1 MREISYYKDYRHN
14 YLIIREDEMTG
25 DDYQRKMITENRIRG
40 LLPCQIRYINGEMLL
55 YYEITSK
62 QSVKGLFE
70 GKHLTMKELKGLFI
84 SLKMVMEETASFL
97 LPEDGLLIEPD
108 MIFTELEKGE
118 FYFIYDPFSEGRGP
132 QTLISLLEFLADHV
146 DGEDN
151 TAMQA
156 VYHMLDLAEK
166 EQFVLDE
173 IVEWFGEEEEEQQ
186 EEAFEPER
194 EMSEAQMEDP
204 YSFYEEKEQAE
215 APAFQ
220 KLISTQAAT
229 AYLVCAVLLAGILG
243 YLTYT
248 YELSEKMLVFSYAG
262 FFLAGL
268 LVILSLGAVVI
279 RKLYDRKQ
287 KRETGNLTFRET
299 EEDRL
304 SQRIYE
310 EAGSE
315 RGQRQQKE
323 YGDTVYIPWTANSE
337 NKLYGVGRDNK
348 FHIDLNRLP
357 VTVGKLAGSV
367 DMVIDNQSISR
378 VHARFTREGTRI
390 CMTDLNSTNGTF
402 KNGLRLTP
410 NTSEILEPGDEIRL
424 GKLKFVYR

>member
-1 MREISYYKDYRHN
+1 MREISYHKDYRHN

-40 LLPCQIRYINGEMLL
+40 LLPCQIRYINGETLL

-84 SLKMVMEETASFL
+84 SLKMVMEETASL

-108 MIFTELEKGE
+108 MIFTELEKDE
-118 FYFIYDPFSEGRGP
+118 FYFVYDPFSESRGA
-132 QTLISLLEFLADHV
+132 QTLITLLEFLADHV

-151 TAMQA
+151 AALQA

-173 IVEWFGEEEEEQQ
+173 IVEWFGEEEQPENVPELEKEIHEMQMEEPYPCYEEQ
-186 EEAFEPER
+186 EP
-194 EMSEAQMEDP
+194 
-204 YSFYEEKEQAE
+204 AE
-215 APAFQ
+215 NPAIQ
-220 KLISTQAAT
+220 RLISTQAAKV
-229 AYLVCAVLLAGILG
+229 YLVCAVFLSVVLG

-248 YELSEKMLVFSYAG
+248 YELSEKLLVFSYAG

-268 LVILSLGAVVI
+268 LVILSLGAVIV
-279 RKLYDRKQ
+279 RKLSGRKQ
-287 KRETGNLTFRET
+287 KRETGNLSFRET
-299 EEDRL
+299 EEEMF
-304 SQRIYE
+304 SHGIYE
-310 EAGSE
+310 EACSE
-315 RGQRQQKE
+315 RVQGQRKE

-337 NKLYGVGRDNK
+337 NKLYGVGKDNK

-357 VTVGKLAGSV
+357 ITVGKLAGSV

>member
-1 MREISYYKDYRHN
+1 MREISYHKDYRHN

-40 LLPCQIRYINGEMLL
+40 LLPCQIRYINGETLL

-70 GKHLTMKELKGLFI
+70 GKHLTMKDLRGLFI

-108 MIFTELEKGE
+108 MIFTELEKDE
-118 FYFIYDPFSEGRGP
+118 FYFVYDPFSESSGT
-132 QTLISLLEFLADHV
+132 QTLITLLEFLADHV

-173 IVEWFGEEEEEQQ
+173 IVEWFGEEQPENVPEPEKEIHEMQMEEPYPCYEEQ
-186 EEAFEPER
+186 EP
-194 EMSEAQMEDP
+194 
-204 YSFYEEKEQAE
+204 AE
-215 APAFQ
+215 NPVMQ
-220 KLISTQAAT
+220 SLISTQAAKV
-229 AYLVCAVLLAGILG
+229 YLVCAVFLSAVLG

-268 LVILSLGAVVI
+268 LVILSLGTVVV
-279 RKLYDRKQ
+279 RKLSGRKQ
-287 KRETGNLTFRET
+287 ERKTENLLFRET
-299 EEDRL
+299 EEEMFL
-304 SQRIYE
+304 YGICE
-310 EAGSE
+310 EACSE
-315 RGQRQQKE
+315 RAQGQRKE

-337 NKLYGVGRDNK
+337 NKLYGVGKDNK

-357 VTVGKLAGSV
+357 ITVGKLAGSV

>member
-1 MREISYYKDYRHN
+1 MREISYHKDYRHN

-40 LLPCQIRYINGEMLL
+40 LLPCQIRYINGETLL

-70 GKHLTMKELKGLFI
+70 GKHLTMKDLRGLFI

-108 MIFTELEKGE
+108 MIFTELEKEE
-118 FYFIYDPFSEGRGP
+118 FYFVYDPFSESRGT
-132 QTLISLLEFLADHV
+132 QTLIALLEFLADHV

-151 TAMQA
+151 AALQA

-173 IVEWFGEEEEEQQ
+173 IVEWFGEEEQLENVPEPEKEIHEMQMEEPYPCYEEQ
-186 EEAFEPER
+186 EP
-194 EMSEAQMEDP
+194 
-204 YSFYEEKEQAE
+204 AE
-215 APAFQ
+215 NPAVHR
-220 KLISTQAAT
+220 LISTQAAKV
-229 AYLVCAVLLAGILG
+229 YLVCAVFLSVVLG

-268 LVILSLGAVVI
+268 LVILSLGAVTVS
-279 RKLYDRKQ
+279 KLSGRKQ
-287 KRETGNLTFRET
+287 KRETGNPSFRER
-299 EEDRL
+299 EEEMF
-304 SQRIYE
+304 SHGIYE
-310 EAGSE
+310 EIGSE
-315 RGQRQQKE
+315 RAQGQRKE

-337 NKLYGVGRDNK
+337 NKLYGVGKDNK

-357 VTVGKLAGSV
+357 ITVGKLAGSV

>member
-1 MREISYYKDYRHN
+1 MREISYHKDYRHN

-40 LLPCQIRYINGEMLL
+40 LLPCQIRYINGETLL

-97 LPEDGLLIEPD
+97 LPED
-108 MIFTELEKGE
+108 E
-118 FYFIYDPFSEGRGP
+118 FYFVYDPFSESRGA
-132 QTLISLLEFLADHV
+132 QTLITLLEFLADHV

-151 TAMQA
+151 AALQA

-173 IVEWFGEEEEEQQ
+173 IVEWFGEEEQPENVPEPEKEIHEMQMEELYPCYEEQ
-186 EEAFEPER
+186 EP
-194 EMSEAQMEDP
+194 
-204 YSFYEEKEQAE
+204 AE
-215 APAFQ
+215 NPAIQ
-220 KLISTQAAT
+220 RLISTQAAKV
-229 AYLVCAVLLAGILG
+229 YLVCAVFLSVILG

-248 YELSEKMLVFSYAG
+248 YELSEKLLVFSYAG

-268 LVILSLGAVVI
+268 LVILSLGAVIV
-279 RKLYDRKQ
+279 RKLSGRKQ
-287 KRETGNLTFRET
+287 KRETENLSFRET
-299 EEDRL
+299 EEEMF
-304 SQRIYE
+304 SHGIYE
-310 EAGSE
+310 EACSE
-315 RGQRQQKE
+315 RVQGQRKE

-337 NKLYGVGRDNK
+337 NKLYGVGKDNK

-357 VTVGKLAGSV
+357 ITVGKLAGSV

>member
-1 MREISYYKDYRHN
+1 
-14 YLIIREDEMTG
+14 
-25 DDYQRKMITENRIRG
+25 
-40 LLPCQIRYINGEMLL
+40 
-55 YYEITSK
+55 
-62 QSVKGLFE
+62 
-70 GKHLTMKELKGLFI
+70 MKELKGLFI

-108 MIFTELEKGE
+108 MIFTELEKEE
-118 FYFIYDPFSEGRGP
+118 FYFVYDPFSESRGT
-132 QTLISLLEFLADHV
+132 QTLIALLEFLADHV

-151 TAMQA
+151 AALQA

-173 IVEWFGEEEEEQQ
+173 IVEWFGEEEQPENVPEPEKEIHEMQIEEPYPCYEEQ
-186 EEAFEPER
+186 EP
-194 EMSEAQMEDP
+194 
-204 YSFYEEKEQAE
+204 AE
-215 APAFQ
+215 NPAIQ
-220 KLISTQAAT
+220 RLISTQAAKV
-229 AYLVCAVLLAGILG
+229 YLVCAVFLSVVLG

-248 YELSEKMLVFSYAG
+248 YELSEKLLVFSYAG

-268 LVILSLGAVVI
+268 LVILSLGAVIV
-279 RKLYDRKQ
+279 RKLSGRKQ
-287 KRETGNLTFRET
+287 KRETGNLSFRET
-299 EEDRL
+299 EEEMF
-304 SQRIYE
+304 SHGIYE
-310 EAGSE
+310 EACSE
-315 RGQRQQKE
+315 RVQGQRKE

-337 NKLYGVGRDNK
+337 NKLYGVGKDNK

-357 VTVGKLAGSV
+357 ITVGKLAGSV

>member
-1 MREISYYKDYRHN
+1 MREISYHKDYRHN

-40 LLPCQIRYINGEMLL
+40 LLPCQIRYINGETLL

-70 GKHLTMKELKGLFI
+70 GKHLTMKDLRGLFI

-108 MIFTELEKGE
+108 MIFTELEKEE
-118 FYFIYDPFSEGRGP
+118 FYFVYDPFSESRGT
-132 QTLISLLEFLADHV
+132 QTLIALLEFLADHV

-151 TAMQA
+151 AALQA

-173 IVEWFGEEEEEQQ
+173 IVEWFGEEEQPENVP
-186 EEAFEPER
+186 EPEKEIH
-194 EMSEAQMEDP
+194 EMQMEEPYPCYEAQEP
-204 YSFYEEKEQAE
+204 AE
-215 APAFQ
+215 NPAIQ
-220 KLISTQAAT
+220 RLISTQAAKV
-229 AYLVCAVLLAGILG
+229 YLVCAVFLSVILG

-248 YELSEKMLVFSYAG
+248 YELSEKLLVFSYAG

-268 LVILSLGAVVI
+268 LVILSLGAVIV
-279 RKLYDRKQ
+279 RKLSGRKQ
-287 KRETGNLTFRET
+287 KRETENLSFRET
-299 EEDRL
+299 EEEMFL
-304 SQRIYE
+304 HGIYE
-310 EAGSE
+310 EACSE
-315 RGQRQQKE
+315 RVQGQRKE

-337 NKLYGVGRDNK
+337 NKLYGVGKDNK

-357 VTVGKLAGSV
+357 ITVGKLAGSV

>member
-1 MREISYYKDYRHN
+1 MREISYHKDYRHN
-14 YLIIREDEMTG
+14 YLIIREDEMIG

-40 LLPCQIRYINGEMLL
+40 LLPCQIRYINGETLL

-108 MIFTELEKGE
+108 MIFTELEKDE
-118 FYFIYDPFSEGRGP
+118 FYFVYDPFSESRGT
-132 QTLISLLEFLADHV
+132 QTLITLLEFLADHV

-173 IVEWFGEEEEEQQ
+173 IVEWFGEEQPENVP
-186 EEAFEPER
+186 EPEKEIH
-194 EMSEAQMEDP
+194 EMQMEEP
-204 YSFYEEKEQAE
+204 YPCYEKQEPAE
-215 APAFQ
+215 NPVMQ
-220 KLISTQAAT
+220 SLISTQAAKV
-229 AYLVCAVLLAGILG
+229 YLVCAVFLSAVLG

-268 LVILSLGAVVI
+268 LVILSLGTVVI
-279 RKLYDRKQ
+279 RKLSGRKQ
-287 KRETGNLTFRET
+287 ERKTENLLFRET
-299 EEDRL
+299 EEEMF
-304 SQRIYE
+304 SYGIYE
-310 EAGSE
+310 EACSE
-315 RGQRQQKE
+315 RVQGQRKE

-337 NKLYGVGRDNK
+337 NKLYGVGKDNK

-357 VTVGKLAGSV
+357 ITVGKLAGSV

-378 VHARFTREGTRI
+378 VHVRFTREGTRI

>member
-1 MREISYYKDYRHN
+1 MREISYHKDYRHN

-25 DDYQRKMITENRIRG
+25 DDYQRKMITKNRIRG
-40 LLPCQIRYINGEMLL
+40 LLPCQIRYINGETLL

-70 GKHLTMKELKGLFI
+70 GKHLTMKDLRGLFI

-108 MIFTELEKGE
+108 MIFTELEKEE
-118 FYFIYDPFSEGRGP
+118 FYFVYDPFSESRGT
-132 QTLISLLEFLADHV
+132 QTLIALLEFLADHV

-151 TAMQA
+151 AALQA

-173 IVEWFGEEEEEQQ
+173 IVEWFGEEEQPENVPEPEKEIHEMQMEEPYPCYEEQ
-186 EEAFEPER
+186 EP
-194 EMSEAQMEDP
+194 
-204 YSFYEEKEQAE
+204 AE
-215 APAFQ
+215 NPAIQ
-220 KLISTQAAT
+220 RLISIQAAKV
-229 AYLVCAVLLAGILG
+229 YLVCAVFLSVILG

-248 YELSEKMLVFSYAG
+248 YELSEKLLVFSYAG

-268 LVILSLGAVVI
+268 LVILSLGAVIV
-279 RKLYDRKQ
+279 RKLSGRKQ
-287 KRETGNLTFRET
+287 KRETENLSFRET
-299 EEDRL
+299 EEEMF
-304 SQRIYE
+304 SHGIYE
-310 EAGSE
+310 EACSE
-315 RGQRQQKE
+315 RVQGQRQE

-337 NKLYGVGRDNK
+337 NKLYGVGKDNK

-357 VTVGKLAGSV
+357 ITVGKLAGSV

>member
-1 MREISYYKDYRHN
+1 MREISYHKDYRHN

-40 LLPCQIRYINGEMLL
+40 LLPCQIRYINGETLL
-55 YYEITSK
+55 YCEITSK

-108 MIFTELEKGE
+108 MIFTELEKDE
-118 FYFIYDPFSEGRGP
+118 FYFVYDPFSESRGA
-132 QTLISLLEFLADHV
+132 QTLITLLEFLADHV

-151 TAMQA
+151 AALQA

-173 IVEWFGEEEEEQQ
+173 IVEWFGEEEQPENVPEPEKEIHEMQMEEPYPCYEEQ
-186 EEAFEPER
+186 EP
-194 EMSEAQMEDP
+194 
-204 YSFYEEKEQAE
+204 AE
-215 APAFQ
+215 NPAIQ
-220 KLISTQAAT
+220 RMISTQAAKV
-229 AYLVCAVLLAGILG
+229 YLVCAVFLSVVLG

-248 YELSEKMLVFSYAG
+248 YELSEKLLVFSYAG

-268 LVILSLGAVVI
+268 LVILSLGAVIV
-279 RKLYDRKQ
+279 RKLSGRKQ
-287 KRETGNLTFRET
+287 KRETENLSFRGP
-299 EEDRL
+299 EEEMF
-304 SQRIYE
+304 SHGIYE
-310 EAGSE
+310 EACSE
-315 RGQRQQKE
+315 RVQGQRKE

-337 NKLYGVGRDNK
+337 NKLYGVGKDNK

-357 VTVGKLAGSV
+357 ITVGKLAGSV

>member
-1 MREISYYKDYRHN
+1 MREISYHKDYRHN

-40 LLPCQIRYINGEMLL
+40 LLPCQIRYINGETLL

-70 GKHLTMKELKGLFI
+70 GKHLTMKELKSLFI

-108 MIFTELEKGE
+108 MIFTELEKDE
-118 FYFIYDPFSEGRGP
+118 FYFVYDP
-132 QTLISLLEFLADHV
+132 L
-146 DGEDN
+146 
-151 TAMQA
+151 
-156 VYHMLDLAEK
+156 LDLAEK

-173 IVEWFGEEEEEQQ
+173 IVEWFGEEEQPENVPEPEKEIHEMQMEEPYPCYEEQ
-186 EEAFEPER
+186 EL
-194 EMSEAQMEDP
+194 
-204 YSFYEEKEQAE
+204 AE
-215 APAFQ
+215 NPAIQ
-220 KLISTQAAT
+220 RLISTQAAKV
-229 AYLVCAVLLAGILG
+229 YLVCAVFLSVVLG

-248 YELSEKMLVFSYAG
+248 YELSEKLLVFSYAG

-268 LVILSLGAVVI
+268 LVILSLGAVIV
-279 RKLYDRKQ
+279 RKLSGRKQ
-287 KRETGNLTFRET
+287 KRETENLSFRET
-299 EEDRL
+299 EEEMF
-304 SQRIYE
+304 SHGIYE
-310 EAGSE
+310 EARSE
-315 RGQRQQKE
+315 RVQGQRKE

-337 NKLYGVGRDNK
+337 NKLYGVGKDNK

-357 VTVGKLAGSV
+357 ITVGKLAGSV

>member
-1 MREISYYKDYRHN
+1 
-14 YLIIREDEMTG
+14 
-25 DDYQRKMITENRIRG
+25 
-40 LLPCQIRYINGEMLL
+40 
-55 YYEITSK
+55 
-62 QSVKGLFE
+62 
-70 GKHLTMKELKGLFI
+70 MKELKSLFI

-108 MIFTELEKGE
+108 MIFTELEKDE
-118 FYFIYDPFSEGRGP
+118 FYFVYDPFSESRGA
-132 QTLISLLEFLADHV
+132 QTLITLLEFLADHV

-151 TAMQA
+151 AALQA

-173 IVEWFGEEEEEQQ
+173 IVEWFGEEEQPENVPELEKEIHEMQMEEPYPCYEEQ
-186 EEAFEPER
+186 EP
-194 EMSEAQMEDP
+194 
-204 YSFYEEKEQAE
+204 AE
-215 APAFQ
+215 NPAIQ
-220 KLISTQAAT
+220 RLISTQAAKV
-229 AYLVCAVLLAGILG
+229 YLVCAVFLSVVLG

-248 YELSEKMLVFSYAG
+248 YELSEKLLVFSYAG

-268 LVILSLGAVVI
+268 LVILSLGAVIV
-279 RKLYDRKQ
+279 RKLSGRKQ
-287 KRETGNLTFRET
+287 KRETENLSFRET
-299 EEDRL
+299 EEEMF
-304 SQRIYE
+304 SHGIYE
-310 EAGSE
+310 EARSE
-315 RGQRQQKE
+315 RVQGQRKE

-337 NKLYGVGRDNK
+337 NKLYGVGKDNK

-357 VTVGKLAGSV
+357 ITVGKLAGSV

>member
-1 MREISYYKDYRHN
+1 MREISYHKDYRHN

-40 LLPCQIRYINGEMLL
+40 LLPCQIRYINGETLL
-55 YYEITSK
+55 YYEITSR

-108 MIFTELEKGE
+108 MIFTELEKEE
-118 FYFIYDPFSEGRGP
+118 FYFVYDPFSESRGT
-132 QTLISLLEFLADHV
+132 QTLITLLEFLADHV

-151 TAMQA
+151 AALQA

-173 IVEWFGEEEEEQQ
+173 IVEWFGEEEQPENVPEPEKEIHEMQMEEPYPCYEEQ
-186 EEAFEPER
+186 EP
-194 EMSEAQMEDP
+194 
-204 YSFYEEKEQAE
+204 AE
-215 APAFQ
+215 NPAIQ
-220 KLISTQAAT
+220 RLISTQAAKV
-229 AYLVCAVLLAGILG
+229 YLVCAVFLSVVLG

-248 YELSEKMLVFSYAG
+248 YELSEKLLVFSYAG

-268 LVILSLGAVVI
+268 LVILSLGAVIV
-279 RKLYDRKQ
+279 RKLSGRKQ
-287 KRETGNLTFRET
+287 KRETENLSFRET
-299 EEDRL
+299 EEEMF
-304 SQRIYE
+304 SHGIYE
-310 EAGSE
+310 EVCSE
-315 RGQRQQKE
+315 RVQGQRKE

-337 NKLYGVGRDNK
+337 NKLYGVGKDNK

-357 VTVGKLAGSV
+357 ITVGKLAGSV

>member
-1 MREISYYKDYRHN
+1 MREISYHKDYRHN

-40 LLPCQIRYINGEMLL
+40 LLPCQIRYINGETLL
-55 YYEITSK
+55 YYVITSK

-70 GKHLTMKELKGLFI
+70 GKHLTMKDLRGLFI

-108 MIFTELEKGE
+108 MIFTELEKDE
-118 FYFIYDPFSEGRGP
+118 FYFVYDPFSESRGA
-132 QTLISLLEFLADHV
+132 QTLITLLEFLADHV

-151 TAMQA
+151 AALQA

-173 IVEWFGEEEEEQQ
+173 IVEWFGEEEQPENVPEPEKEIHEMQMEEPYPCYEEQ
-186 EEAFEPER
+186 EP
-194 EMSEAQMEDP
+194 
-204 YSFYEEKEQAE
+204 AE
-215 APAFQ
+215 NPAIQ
-220 KLISTQAAT
+220 RLISTQAAKV
-229 AYLVCAVLLAGILG
+229 YLVCAVFLSVILG

-248 YELSEKMLVFSYAG
+248 YELSEKLLVFSYAG

-268 LVILSLGAVVI
+268 LVILSLGAVIV
-279 RKLYDRKQ
+279 RKLSGRKQ
-287 KRETGNLTFRET
+287 KRETENLSFRET
-299 EEDRL
+299 EEEMF
-304 SQRIYE
+304 SHGIYE
-310 EAGSE
+310 EARSE
-315 RGQRQQKE
+315 RVQGQRKE

-337 NKLYGVGRDNK
+337 NKLYGVGKDNK

-357 VTVGKLAGSV
+357 ITVGKLAGSV

>member
-1 MREISYYKDYRHN
+1 MREISYHKDYRHN

-40 LLPCQIRYINGEMLL
+40 LLPCQIRYINGETLL

-108 MIFTELEKGE
+108 MIFTELEKDE
-118 FYFIYDPFSEGRGP
+118 FYFVYDPFSESRGT
-132 QTLISLLEFLADHV
+132 QTLITLLEFLADHV

-173 IVEWFGEEEEEQQ
+173 IVEWFGEEQPENVP
-186 EEAFEPER
+186 EPEKEIH
-194 EMSEAQMEDP
+194 EMQMEEP
-204 YSFYEEKEQAE
+204 YPCYEKQEPAE
-215 APAFQ
+215 NPVMQ
-220 KLISTQAAT
+220 SLISTQAAKV
-229 AYLVCAVLLAGILG
+229 YLVCAVFLSAVLG

-268 LVILSLGAVVI
+268 LVILSLGTVVV
-279 RKLYDRKQ
+279 RKLSGRKQ
-287 KRETGNLTFRET
+287 ERKTENLLFRET
-299 EEDRL
+299 EEEMF
-304 SQRIYE
+304 SYGICE
-310 EAGSE
+310 ESCSE
-315 RGQRQQKE
+315 RAQGQRKE

-337 NKLYGVGRDNK
+337 NKLYGVGKDNK

-357 VTVGKLAGSV
+357 ITVGKLAGSV

>member
-1 MREISYYKDYRHN
+1 MREISYHKDYRHN

-40 LLPCQIRYINGEMLL
+40 LLPCQIRYINGETLL

-108 MIFTELEKGE
+108 MIFTELEKDE
-118 FYFIYDPFSEGRGP
+118 FYFVYDPFSESSGT
-132 QTLISLLEFLADHV
+132 QTLITLLEFLADHV

-173 IVEWFGEEEEEQQ
+173 IVEWFGEEQPENVPEPEKEIHEMQMEEPYPCYEEQ
-186 EEAFEPER
+186 EP
-194 EMSEAQMEDP
+194 
-204 YSFYEEKEQAE
+204 AE
-215 APAFQ
+215 NPVMQ
-220 KLISTQAAT
+220 SLISTQAAKV
-229 AYLVCAVLLAGILG
+229 YLVCAVFLSAVLG

-268 LVILSLGAVVI
+268 LVILSLGTVVV
-279 RKLYDRKQ
+279 RKLSGRKQ
-287 KRETGNLTFRET
+287 KRETENLSFRET
-299 EEDRL
+299 EEEMF
-304 SQRIYE
+304 SHGIYE
-310 EAGSE
+310 EACSE
-315 RGQRQQKE
+315 RVQGQRKE

-337 NKLYGVGRDNK
+337 NKLYGVGKDNK

-357 VTVGKLAGSV
+357 ITVGKLAGSV

>member
-1 MREISYYKDYRHN
+1 MREISYHKDYRHN

-40 LLPCQIRYINGEMLL
+40 LLPCQIRYINGETLL

-70 GKHLTMKELKGLFI
+70 GKHLTMKDLRGLFI

-108 MIFTELEKGE
+108 MIFTELEKEE
-118 FYFIYDPFSEGRGP
+118 FYFVYDPFSESRGT
-132 QTLISLLEFLADHV
+132 QTLIALLEFMADHV

-151 TAMQA
+151 AALQA

-173 IVEWFGEEEEEQQ
+173 IVEWFGEEEQPENVPEPEKEIHEMQMEEPYPCYEEQ
-186 EEAFEPER
+186 EP
-194 EMSEAQMEDP
+194 
-204 YSFYEEKEQAE
+204 AE
-215 APAFQ
+215 NPAIQ
-220 KLISTQAAT
+220 RLISTQAAKV
-229 AYLVCAVLLAGILG
+229 YLVCAVFLSVILG

-248 YELSEKMLVFSYAG
+248 YELSEKLLVFSYAG

-268 LVILSLGAVVI
+268 LVILSLGAVIV
-279 RKLYDRKQ
+279 RKLSGRKQ
-287 KRETGNLTFRET
+287 KRETENLSFRET
-299 EEDRL
+299 EEEMF
-304 SQRIYE
+304 SHGIYE
-310 EAGSE
+310 EACSE
-315 RGQRQQKE
+315 RVQGQRKE

-337 NKLYGVGRDNK
+337 NKLYGVGKDNK

-357 VTVGKLAGSV
+357 ITVGKLAGSV

-378 VHARFTREGTRI
+378 VHARFTRE
-390 CMTDLNSTNGTF
+390 
-402 KNGLRLTP
+402 
-410 NTSEILEPGDEIRL
+410 
-424 GKLKFVYR
+424 

>member
-1 MREISYYKDYRHN
+1 MREISYHKDYRHN

-40 LLPCQIRYINGEMLL
+40 LLPCQIRYINGETLL

-108 MIFTELEKGE
+108 MIFTELEKDE
-118 FYFIYDPFSEGRGP
+118 FYFVYDPFSESRGT
-132 QTLISLLEFLADHV
+132 QTLITLLEFLADHV

-151 TAMQA
+151 AALQA

-173 IVEWFGEEEEEQQ
+173 IVEWFGEEEQPENVPEPEKEIHEMQMEEPYPCYEEQ
-186 EEAFEPER
+186 EP
-194 EMSEAQMEDP
+194 
-204 YSFYEEKEQAE
+204 AE
-215 APAFQ
+215 NPVMQ
-220 KLISTQAAT
+220 SLISTQAAKV
-229 AYLVCAVLLAGILG
+229 YLVCAVFLSVVLG

-268 LVILSLGAVVI
+268 LVILSLGAVIV
-279 RKLYDRKQ
+279 RKLSGRKQ
-287 KRETGNLTFRET
+287 KRETENLSFRET
-299 EEDRL
+299 EEEMF
-304 SQRIYE
+304 SYGIYE
-310 EAGSE
+310 EACSE
-315 RGQRQQKE
+315 RVQGRRME

-337 NKLYGVGRDNK
+337 NKLYGVGKDNK

-357 VTVGKLAGSV
+357 ITVGKLAGSV
-367 DMVIDNQSISR
+367 DMVIDNQSISGYMPGSPEKE
-378 VHARFTREGTRI
+378 RE
-390 CMTDLNSTNGTF
+390 SA
-402 KNGLRLTP
+402 
-410 NTSEILEPGDEIRL
+410 
-424 GKLKFVYR
+424 

>member
-1 MREISYYKDYRHN
+1 MREISYHKDYRHN

-40 LLPCQIRYINGEMLL
+40 LLPCQIRYINGETLL

-97 LPEDGLLIEPD
+97 LPEDGLQIEPD
-108 MIFTELEKGE
+108 MIFTELEKEE
-118 FYFIYDPFSEGRGP
+118 FYFVYDPFSESRGT
-132 QTLISLLEFLADHV
+132 QTLITLLEFLADHV

-151 TAMQA
+151 AALQA

-173 IVEWFGEEEEEQQ
+173 IVEWFGEEEQQENVPEPEKEIQEPYPCYEEQ
-186 EEAFEPER
+186 EP
-194 EMSEAQMEDP
+194 
-204 YSFYEEKEQAE
+204 AE
-215 APAFQ
+215 NPAIQ
-220 KLISTQAAT
+220 RLISTQAAKV
-229 AYLVCAVLLAGILG
+229 YLVCAVFLSVVLG

-268 LVILSLGAVVI
+268 LVILSLGAVIV
-279 RKLYDRKQ
+279 RKLFSRKQ
-287 KRETGNLTFRET
+287 KRETGNLSFRET
-299 EEDRL
+299 EEEMF
-304 SQRIYE
+304 SHGIYE
-310 EAGSE
+310 EACSE
-315 RGQRQQKE
+315 RVQGQRKE

-337 NKLYGVGRDNK
+337 NKLYGVGKDNK

-357 VTVGKLAGSV
+357 ITVGKLAGSV

>member
-1 MREISYYKDYRHN
+1 MREISYHKDYRHN

-40 LLPCQIRYINGEMLL
+40 LLPCQIRYINGETLL

-108 MIFTELEKGE
+108 MIFTELEKDE
-118 FYFIYDPFSEGRGP
+118 FYFVYDPFSESRGT
-132 QTLISLLEFLADHV
+132 QTLITLLEFLADHV

-166 EQFVLDE
+166 EPFVLDE
-173 IVEWFGEEEEEQQ
+173 IVEWFGEEQLENVP
-186 EEAFEPER
+186 EPEKEIH
-194 EMSEAQMEDP
+194 EMQMEEP
-204 YSFYEEKEQAE
+204 YPCYEKQEPAE
-215 APAFQ
+215 NPVMQ
-220 KLISTQAAT
+220 SLISTQAAKV
-229 AYLVCAVLLAGILG
+229 YLVCAVFLSAVLG

-268 LVILSLGAVVI
+268 LVILSLGTVVV
-279 RKLYDRKQ
+279 RKLSGRKQ
-287 KRETGNLTFRET
+287 ERKTENLLFRET
-299 EEDRL
+299 EEEMF
-304 SQRIYE
+304 SYGICE
-310 EAGSE
+310 EACSE
-315 RGQRQQKE
+315 RAQGQRKE

-337 NKLYGVGRDNK
+337 NKLYGVGKDNK

-357 VTVGKLAGSV
+357 ITVGKLAGSV

-378 VHARFTREGTRI
+378 VHVRFTREGTRI